1 MRSRGA
7 YAHMRGNRRHVDI
20 LTCPGSDANRLF
32 KLSYGIALGIS
43 VGGVRIDFA
52 LEHKVKAFSGRSS

>member
-1 MRSRGA
+1 
-7 YAHMRGNRRHVDI
+7 MRGNRRHVDI